1 MQKLKPKMFVLTTVH
16 VIAQKDP
23 LGINFFRKFFAD
35 VVFPPKRTLSTQVKE
50 NVKFLVKN

>member
-23 LGINFFRKFFAD
+23 LGIYAD
-35 VVFPPKRTLSTQVKE
+35 VVFSPRWTLSTQAEEK
-50 NVKFLVKN
+50 VKFMVKN